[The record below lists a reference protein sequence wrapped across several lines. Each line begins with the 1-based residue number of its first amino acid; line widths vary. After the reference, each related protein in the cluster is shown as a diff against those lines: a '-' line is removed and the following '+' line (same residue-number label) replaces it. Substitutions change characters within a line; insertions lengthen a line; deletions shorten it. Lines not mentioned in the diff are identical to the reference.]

1 MTEFEVKDIIL
12 KRIAEITTHAN
23 SAELPYLANTLSMVE
38 RLGKPDPM
46 FSSMTEALVKL
57 SDMNKEN
64 KDDVQG
70 TNNKTYRKS

>member
-1 MTEFEVKDIIL
+1 MNEFEVKDIIL

-23 SAELPYLANTLSMVE
+23 SAELPYLASTLSTVE

-57 SDMNKEN
+57 SEIKKEDKN
-64 KDDVQG
+64 DVQRAD
-70 TNNKTYRKS
+70 NKVHR

>member
-1 MTEFEVKDIIL
+1 MNEYEVEDIIL
-12 KRIAEITTHAN
+12 ERIAEITKHAT
-23 SAELPYLANTLSMVE
+23 SAELPYLANTLSTVE

-57 SDMNKEN
+57 SDMNKEK

-70 TNNKTYRKS
+70 TNN

>member
-23 SAELPYLANTLSMVE
+23 SAELPYLASTLSTVE

-57 SDMNKEN
+57 SDMNKEK

-70 TNNKTYRKS
+70 TNN

>member
-46 FSSMTEALVKL
+46 LSSMTEALVKL
-57 SDMNKEN
+57 SDMNKEK

-70 TNNKTYRKS
+70 TNN

>member
-57 SDMNKEN
+57 SDMNKEK

-70 TNNKTYRKS
+70 TNN

>member
-1 MTEFEVKDIIL
+1 MNEFEVKDIIL

-57 SDMNKEN
+57 SDMNKEK

-70 TNNKTYRKS
+70 TNN